1 MPRGTAQDA
10 NMNADMKKE
19 LIEDAKEFA
28 HQAFENCHKEKDI
41 ATQIKHAMERK
52 HHGVWH
58 CAVGRNFGSFVTHET
73 KSYIYFYHHQWA
85 ILLWKSISTY
95 SE

>member
-1 MPRGTAQDA
+1 
-10 NMNADMKKE
+10 
-19 LIEDAKEFA
+19 
-28 HQAFENCHKEKDI
+28 
-41 ATQIKHAMERK
+41 MERK